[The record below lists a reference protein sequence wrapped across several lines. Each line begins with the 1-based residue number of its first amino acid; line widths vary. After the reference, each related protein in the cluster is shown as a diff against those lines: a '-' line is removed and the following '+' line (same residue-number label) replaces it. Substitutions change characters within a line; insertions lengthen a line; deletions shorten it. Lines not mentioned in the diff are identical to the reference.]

1 MNRFEG
7 RVALVSGAARGMGRN
22 HALRLAEEGAD
33 IIAFDICENMSSL
46 LYPLSTESD
55 LAETVRLVEET
66 GRRIV
71 SGKADVRDLSA
82 VQAVVERGVAEFGR
96 LDVVSANAGIVSLGL
111 AHELSE
117 DQWDQ
122 MIAVNLTGVWKTI
135 RSAVPHMIDAGNGG
149 SIVITSST
157 AGLVGLSANMA
168 HYASAKHGVVGLM
181 RVLAKELAQYMIRV
195 NCLHPTTVPTPMVN
209 NAAVIGLFRPDLDA
223 PELDDAID
231 ALRELNVLPVPW
243 VEMDDITSALLWL
256 ASDEA
261 RYVTSVSLPVDA
273 GATQN

>member
-1 MNRFEG
+1 
-7 RVALVSGAARGMGRN
+7 
-22 HALRLAEEGAD
+22 
-33 IIAFDICENMSSL
+33 
-46 LYPLSTESD
+46 
-55 LAETVRLVEET
+55 
-66 GRRIV
+66 
-71 SGKADVRDLSA
+71 
-82 VQAVVERGVAEFGR
+82 
-96 LDVVSANAGIVSLGL
+96 
-111 AHELSE
+111 
-117 DQWDQ
+117 
-122 MIAVNLTGVWKTI
+122 
-135 RSAVPHMIDAGNGG
+135 
-149 SIVITSST
+149 
-157 AGLVGLSANMA
+157 MA